1 MATVQTLDK
10 IRESLERHLGKK
22 ILLKANKGRK
32 QIVTKKGILE
42 KVYPSVFVVKLDSDN
57 EGCSRVSYSYSDLL
71 TSNVKLQVF
80 RNQDKLYLSK
90 IGVIF
95 FLFIKYKY
103 SVIFIFNIWGGQYGI
118 NKRYNK
124 SRQ

>member
-32 QIVTKKGILE
+32 QILTKKGILE
-42 KVYPSVFVVKLDSDN
+42 KVYQSVLVVKLDSDN
-57 EGCSRVSYSYSDLL
+57 VGCYRVSYSYSDLL

-80 RNQDKLYLSK
+80 RNQDKLHVS
-90 IGVIF
+90 
-95 FLFIKYKY
+95 
-103 SVIFIFNIWGGQYGI
+103 
-118 NKRYNK
+118 
-124 SRQ
+124 

>member
-32 QIVTKKGILE
+32 QVVTKKGI
-42 KVYPSVFVVKLDSDN
+42 LDSDN

-80 RNQDKLYLSK
+80 RNQDKLHVS
-90 IGVIF
+90 
-95 FLFIKYKY
+95 
-103 SVIFIFNIWGGQYGI
+103 
-118 NKRYNK
+118 
-124 SRQ
+124 

>member
-1 MATVQTLDK
+1 MATIQTLDK

-32 QIVTKKGILE
+32 QIITKKGVLE

-80 RNQDKLYLSK
+80 KNLK
-90 IGVIF
+90 IMIRRFSPMGTDESN
-95 FLFIKYKY
+95 Y
-103 SVIFIFNIWGGQYGI
+103 QYESG
-118 NKRYNK
+118 KTLLP
-124 SRQ
+124 

>member
-32 QIVTKKGILE
+32 QVVTKKGILE
-42 KVYPSVFVVKLDSDN
+42 KVYPSVFVVKLDSGDN
-57 EGCSRVSYSYSDLL
+57 EGYSRVSYSYSDLL

-80 RNQDKLYLSK
+80 KNQDKLHVS
-90 IGVIF
+90 
-95 FLFIKYKY
+95 
-103 SVIFIFNIWGGQYGI
+103 
-118 NKRYNK
+118 
-124 SRQ
+124 

>member
-1 MATVQTLDK
+1 MATVQTLEK

-57 EGCSRVSYSYSDLL
+57 EGSRVSYSYSDLL

-80 RNQDKLYLSK
+80 RNQDKLHVS
-90 IGVIF
+90 
-95 FLFIKYKY
+95 
-103 SVIFIFNIWGGQYGI
+103 
-118 NKRYNK
+118 
-124 SRQ
+124 